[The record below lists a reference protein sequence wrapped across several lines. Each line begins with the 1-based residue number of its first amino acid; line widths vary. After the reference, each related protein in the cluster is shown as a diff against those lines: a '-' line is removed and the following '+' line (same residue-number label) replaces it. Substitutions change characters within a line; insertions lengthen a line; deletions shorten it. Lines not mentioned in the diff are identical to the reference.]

1 MIVEEDF
8 CVGCPPE
15 ICRGGCQYR
24 NKIKMRVCDNCEGN
38 DDTLYIYNGKELCY
52 GCAYSEIRNGYETNT
67 DIDNKE
73 IDIDNLIKE
82 LDTVSSDD
90 VPDDDYDDYYEEYDY
105 YEEED

>member
-24 NKIKMRVCDNCEGN
+24 NKIKMHVCDNCEGN

-52 GCAYSEIRNGYETNT
+52 GCVYSEIKNSYETN
-67 DIDNKE
+67 IGINSKE
-73 IDIDNLIKE
+73 IDIDNLIEE

-90 VPDDDYDDYYEEYDY
+90 VPDDDYDDCYEEYDY

>member
-52 GCAYSEIRNGYETNT
+52 GCVYSEIKNSYETN
-67 DIDNKE
+67 IGINSKE
-73 IDIDNLIKE
+73 IDIDNLIEE

-90 VPDDDYDDYYEEYDY
+90 IPDDDYDNYYDEYDY
-105 YEEED
+105 YREED

>member
-24 NKIKMRVCDNCEGN
+24 NKIKMRVCDNCKGN

-52 GCAYSEIRNGYETNT
+52 GCAYSEIRSDYETNT
-67 DIDNKE
+67 DIDNEE
-73 IDIDNLIKE
+73 IDIDNLIEE

-90 VPDDDYDDYYEEYDY
+90 VPDDDCDDYYEEYDY

>member
-8 CVGCPPE
+8 CVGCPPD

-52 GCAYSEIRNGYETNT
+52 GCVYSEIKNSYETN
-67 DIDNKE
+67 IGINSKE
-73 IDIDNLIKE
+73 IDIDNLIEE

-90 VPDDDYDDYYEEYDY
+90 VPDDDCDYYYEEYDY

>member
-15 ICRGGCQYR
+15 ICQGGCQYR

-52 GCAYSEIRNGYETNT
+52 GCAYSEIRCDYETNT
-67 DIDNKE
+67 DIDNEE
-73 IDIDNLIKE
+73 IDIDNLIEE
-82 LDTVSSDD
+82 LGTVSSDD
-90 VPDDDYDDYYEEYDY
+90 VPDDDCDDYYEKYDY

>member
-8 CVGCPPE
+8 WVGCPPE

-38 DDTLYIYNGKELCY
+38 DDTLYIYNDKERCY
-52 GCAYSEIRNGYETNT
+52 GCVYSEIRNSYETNIG
-67 DIDNKE
+67 IDSKE
-73 IDIDNLIKE
+73 IDIDNLIEE
-82 LDTVSSDD
+82 LDTISADD
-90 VPDDDYDDYYEEYDY
+90 VPDDNYDDYYEEYDY